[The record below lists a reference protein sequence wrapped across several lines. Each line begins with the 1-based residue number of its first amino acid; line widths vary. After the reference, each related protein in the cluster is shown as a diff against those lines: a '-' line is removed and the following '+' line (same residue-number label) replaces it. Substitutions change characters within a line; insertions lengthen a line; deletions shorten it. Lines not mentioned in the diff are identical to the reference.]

1 MSAAA
6 PSIKSQP
13 VYHPLEWD
21 ATGTSHLLFVAA
33 DDRPLLDRL
42 LGTPPQGALTVLL
55 ADAAL
60 AQQPLLAATPA
71 EVLPHAD
78 LSGALAALDGLLQG
92 SHMGLRLYLVGGED
106 AIWQAAVIGAGHGM
120 SSAEMRLFQTGTR
133 ARPVF
138 CVHCRGMT
146 RGVRTNL
153 ADCSGCGRTL
163 FVRDHFSR
171 RLGAYMGFQVDAEEP
186 GVKPPV
192 EVVYP

>member
-13 VYHPLEWD
+13 VYHALEWD
-21 ATGTSHLLFVAA
+21 AAGVSHLLFVAA
-33 DDRPLLDRL
+33 DDRPLLERL
-42 LGTPPQGALTVLL
+42 LAAPPRGDLTVLVT
-55 ADAAL
+55 DAA
-60 AQQPLLAATPA
+60 AADHLRA
-71 EVLPHAD
+71 
-78 LSGALAALDGLLQG
+78 SGSDAHTVVEDGLARGLEALE
-92 SHMGLRLYLVGGED
+92 SFLRTADMGLRLYLVGCED
-106 AIWQAAVIGAGHGM
+106 AIWQAAGIAARYGM
-120 SSAEMRLFQTGTR
+120 SSAEIRLFQTGTK

-138 CVHCRGMT
+138 CVHCRAMT

-171 RLGAYMGFQVDAEEP
+171 RLGAYMGFQIDAEEP

-192 EVVYP
+192 EVAYP